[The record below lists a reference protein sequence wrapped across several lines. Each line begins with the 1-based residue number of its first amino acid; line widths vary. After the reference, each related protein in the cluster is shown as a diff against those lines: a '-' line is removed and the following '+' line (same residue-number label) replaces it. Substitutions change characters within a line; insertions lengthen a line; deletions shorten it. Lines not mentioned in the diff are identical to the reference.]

1 MIPSKKK
8 EKKSCRKKTIFITK
22 RNNFKIKSHEKVCK
36 NKYLCGIAIPSE
48 KKNISYFNQY
58 MKLDK
63 MSHIIYADMVSLIK
77 KADQCANNL
86 ENSSTTKTGENIPCR
101 TSKCNLRFN
110 VSSEIPVLFHYG
122 SSYDYRF
129 IIKELANEFGE

>member
-1 MIPSKKK
+1 
-8 EKKSCRKKTIFITK
+8 
-22 RNNFKIKSHEKVCK
+22 
-36 NKYLCGIAIPSE
+36 
-48 KKNISYFNQY
+48 

-86 ENSSTTKTGENIPCR
+86 ENSSTTKIGENIPCR

-110 VSSEIPVLFHYG
+110 VPSEIPVV
-122 SSYDYRF
+122 F
-129 IIKELANEFGE
+129 ITVQIMIIVLL